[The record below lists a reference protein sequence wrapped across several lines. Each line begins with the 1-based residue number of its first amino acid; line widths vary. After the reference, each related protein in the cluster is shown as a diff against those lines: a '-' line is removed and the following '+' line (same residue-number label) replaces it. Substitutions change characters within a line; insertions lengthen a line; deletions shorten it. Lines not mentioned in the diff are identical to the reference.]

1 MAAEPL
7 SGLQSGGGYNA
18 AISGT
23 ANMAS
28 AMIGSVLANRYVLP
42 PNTIRYDDVVVQ
54 ETQIDSR
61 VLLVTMATAALI
73 IMTMI
78 AVNR

>member
-1 MAAEPL
+1 MAAQPL
-7 SGLQSGGGYNA
+7 SGLQAGGGYTA

-28 AMIGSVLANRYVLP
+28 AMIGNVLANRYVLP
-42 PNTIRYDDVVVQ
+42 PSTIRHDDVVVQ

-61 VLLVTMATAALI
+61 VLLVTVATAVLLI
-73 IMTMI
+73 ITLI
-78 AVNR
+78 NLNR